1 MKPTIPSKNTDLT
14 HYLFY
19 KLMYAKY
26 PRLTRT
32 CLLRRLRGLI
42 MVVLAGGAIAAP
54 AEKPL
59 ADLVISTNKGSEMQ
73 LEVRQMPM
81 VEVLKM
87 LAAKTQVPIHYSVL
101 PEGLVTA
108 TCVGSTLKQ
117 VLECV
122 LDRKADLIVRYPRNA
137 DKPKSKG
144 QLAEA
149 WVLGSRLVGTVAKA
163 DCSVTDTTNSSL
175 SLNLSQQ
182 DAEAKAK
189 QNPSDV
195 LLNVA
200 QSKNGPGRAEAIG
213 ALLAAGTKDDPKIQ
227 EMLEEAVHDEDA
239 NIRAQAISTLT
250 HWSNNTESISA
261 ALSEAIHDHSLDVRL
276 MAVDGITDDVDLLQQ
291 AINDSDEVVRTLAAT
306 KLEELMKP
314 QTQ

>member
-1 MKPTIPSKNTDLT
+1 MFG
-14 HYLFY
+14 HLFV
-19 KLMYAKY
+19 
-26 PRLTRT
+26 
-32 CLLRRLRGLI
+32 LI
-42 MVVLAGGAIAAP
+42 FVGLAGGAIAAP
-54 AEKPL
+54 AVKPL
-59 ADLVISTNKGSEMQ
+59 ADLVTSTNKGSELQ

-81 VEVLKM
+81 ADVLK
-87 LAAKTQVPIHYSVL
+87 LISAKTQVPIHYSVL

-108 TCVGSTLKQ
+108 TCVGPTLKH

-122 LDRKADLIVRYPRNA
+122 LDRKADLIVRFPRNA
-137 DKPKSKG
+137 DKPESKG

-163 DCSVTDTTNSSL
+163 DCSVTDTANSSL

-189 QNPSDV
+189 QNPSDA

-200 QSKNGPGRAEAIG
+200 QSENGAGRAEAIG
-213 ALLAAGTKDDPKIQ
+213 ALLAAGTKGDPKIQ
-227 EMLEEAVHDEDA
+227 VMLEDAVHDEDA
-239 NIRAQAISTLT
+239 NVRAQAISTLT

-261 ALSEAIHDHSLDVRL
+261 ALSEAIHDNSADVRL

-291 AINDSDEVVRTLAAT
+291 AVNDSDEVVRTMAAT
-306 KLEELMKP
+306 KLEALMK
-314 QTQ
+314 QEAR